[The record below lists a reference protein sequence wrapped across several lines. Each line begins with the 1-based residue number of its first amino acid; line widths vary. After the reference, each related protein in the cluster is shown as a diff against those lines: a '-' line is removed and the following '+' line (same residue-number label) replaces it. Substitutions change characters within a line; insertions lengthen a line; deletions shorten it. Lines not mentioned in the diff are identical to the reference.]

1 MALEPKIGLE
11 VHAEL
16 DTASKMFCSCSCE
29 FGAAPNSNCCPV
41 CLGLPG
47 SLPVPNRTAV
57 EYVIRTA
64 IALHCT
70 VAERCRFARKNY
82 FYPDLPKNFQISQYD
97 EPLSYDGYL
106 DLRVNGEEVR
116 IRIGRAHLEEDTGKN
131 IHLPDGSSLVEYNR
145 CGIPL
150 MEIVTEPDFTSAEQ
164 CREYLIQ
171 LRAILR
177 YIGVSNANMEEGAMR
192 AEPTVNLADPE
203 SGEATPKVEIKNLNS
218 IRAVYDA
225 VKYELERQRR
235 AVEEGDTEEL
245 YQQTRR
251 WDEAHGVTAV
261 MRSKE
266 SSDDYMY
273 FPEPDLVPMAP
284 DPEWV
289 KEIAASLPELPQ
301 ARRQRLIA
309 EYDLPEYD
317 AEVLTDSREMAD
329 FFEATAEAFD
339 GSPKTVSNW
348 VMGDFTSLLHEGSV
362 AVEDSPVTPEALAEL
377 LALIE
382 EGTISGKIA
391 KDVLPK
397 MFESGKG
404 ASEIVEEEGLAQIS
418 DAGELEAI
426 VDQVIA
432 DNPGPADDFRGGKE
446 KALGFLMGQV
456 MKATRGQANPQ
467 LVSEMMREKLGNGGQ

>member
-11 VHAEL
+11 VHAQL

-47 SLPVPNRTAV
+47 SLPVPNRTAI

-64 IALHCT
+64 VALQCT

-97 EPLSYDGYL
+97 EPLSHDGYL

-116 IRIGRAHLEEDTGKN
+116 IRIARAHLEEDTGKN

-150 MEIVTEPDFTSAEQ
+150 MEVVTEPDFTSAEQ

-203 SGEATPKVEIKNLNS
+203 TGEATPRVEIKNLNS
-218 IRAVYDA
+218 IRSVYEAVR
-225 VKYELERQRR
+225 YELERQRR
-235 AVEEGDTEEL
+235 ALEDDEPLVQE
-245 YQQTRR
+245 TRR
-251 WDEAHGVTAV
+251 WDEARSVTAT
-261 MRSKE
+261 MRIKE
-266 SSDDYMY
+266 TSDDYMY
-273 FPEPDLVPMAP
+273 FPEPDLVPLAP

-289 KEIAASLPELPQ
+289 KEIAATVPELPQ
-301 ARRQRLIA
+301 ARRRRLIA
-309 EYDLPEYD
+309 DYDLPEYD
-317 AEVLTDSREMAD
+317 AEILTDSREMAD

-339 GSPKTVSNW
+339 GSPKTW
-348 VMGDFTSLLHEGSV
+348 GM
-362 AVEDSPVTPEALAEL
+362 
-377 LALIE
+377 
-382 EGTISGKIA
+382 
-391 KDVLPK
+391 
-397 MFESGKG
+397 
-404 ASEIVEEEGLAQIS
+404 
-418 DAGELEAI
+418 
-426 VDQVIA
+426 
-432 DNPGPADDFRGGKE
+432 
-446 KALGFLMGQV
+446 
-456 MKATRGQANPQ
+456 
-467 LVSEMMREKLGNGGQ
+467 GNGEWGTTNGPSVGREISVGGECRGAQGD